1 MDEAQLVKA
10 LDRDDSYR
18 VIRTLAETDAGRTEL
33 VRGPGAGLLVR
44 KYVARELANEH
55 AWRIL
60 ADINHPLL
68 PQVRDLYWLPDSFVV
83 VTTYVDGITLG
94 ELVESTGPLEAVEA
108 VRYVADL
115 CEAAGEL
122 HAHGIVHRDISPG
135 NAVVAS
141 GRAALIDL
149 GNVRAYVEGAKHD
162 TTTLGTWGFAAPEQF
177 GFAQTDARSDV
188 YALGGLLAYL
198 LTGVK
203 PGDDRF
209 DKALANQRLVS
220 HDLRLVV
227 QKARA
232 FEPSARFQT
241 AAELADAAGAALP
254 KPVTV
259 VPMDLDAP
267 DRPKA
272 VFEERPPK
280 TRRTPETEWETVS
293 SAGAEQSNSFAY
305 TAKPKRADD
314 LFPMRIIRWFFPAL
328 PTPRR
333 TWAELRHLEK
343 SFVVLL
349 WTAAAI
355 VLPPLSLGFFN
366 ASVGREGIDAIA
378 VYIVSVIWTITLI
391 MLVREVHLLV
401 TCLGPRR
408 NVVEAIKLFAIR
420 TVVMASFCLALS
432 VVAVLACFVIE
443 RLLY

>member
-10 LDRDDSYR
+10 LDHDDSYR

-33 VRGPGAGLLVR
+33 VRGPDAGLLVR
-44 KYVARELANEH
+44 KYVARELANER

-149 GNVRAYVEGAKHD
+149 GNVRAYVEGAQHD

-209 DKALANQRLVS
+209 DEALANQRLVS

-259 VPMDLDAP
+259 VPIDLDAP

-280 TRRTPETEWETVS
+280 TRRTPEAKRETAQPADVAWEGVVRFFKGWMRLGLFDKVKVVFMWLFLSFFATGFFAAGFDSSSYKRQGDFIYFPFSGILWAVCTVLFCVD
-293 SAGAEQSNSFAY
+293 AQKAIV
-305 TAKPKRADD
+305 AKSDGEVPRSTP
-314 LFPMRIIRWFFPAL
+314 LIIRAAARYAIIAIVGVVIMAALTSL
-328 PTPRR
+328 PT
-333 TWAELRHLEK
+333 
-343 SFVVLL
+343 
-349 WTAAAI
+349 
-355 VLPPLSLGFFN
+355 
-366 ASVGREGIDAIA
+366 
-378 VYIVSVIWTITLI
+378 
-391 MLVREVHLLV
+391 
-401 TCLGPRR
+401 
-408 NVVEAIKLFAIR
+408 
-420 TVVMASFCLALS
+420 ALTK
-432 VVAVLACFVIE
+432 E
-443 RLLY
+443 

>member
-10 LDRDDSYR
+10 LDHDDSYR

-33 VRGPGAGLLVR
+33 VRGPDAGLLVR
-44 KYVARELANEH
+44 KYVARELANER

-68 PQVRDLYWLPDSFVV
+68 PQVRDLYWLPDAFVV
-83 VTTYVDGITLG
+83 VTTSVDGITLG

-198 LTGVK
+198 LMGVK
-203 PGDDRF
+203 PGDERF
-209 DKALANQRLVS
+209 DEALANQRLVS

-241 AAELADAAGAALP
+241 AAELALP
-254 KPVTV
+254 GGQLHVRRLAHNVEGVKGCYNAC
-259 VPMDLDAP
+259 D
-267 DRPKA
+267 
-272 VFEERPPK
+272 FNK
-280 TRRTPETEWETVS
+280 T
-293 SAGAEQSNSFAY
+293 
-305 TAKPKRADD
+305 
-314 LFPMRIIRWFFPAL
+314 I
-328 PTPRR
+328 
-333 TWAELRHLEK
+333 
-343 SFVVLL
+343 
-349 WTAAAI
+349 
-355 VLPPLSLGFFN
+355 
-366 ASVGREGIDAIA
+366 
-378 VYIVSVIWTITLI
+378 
-391 MLVREVHLLV
+391 
-401 TCLGPRR
+401 
-408 NVVEAIKLFAIR
+408 
-420 TVVMASFCLALS
+420 
-432 VVAVLACFVIE
+432 
-443 RLLY
+443 